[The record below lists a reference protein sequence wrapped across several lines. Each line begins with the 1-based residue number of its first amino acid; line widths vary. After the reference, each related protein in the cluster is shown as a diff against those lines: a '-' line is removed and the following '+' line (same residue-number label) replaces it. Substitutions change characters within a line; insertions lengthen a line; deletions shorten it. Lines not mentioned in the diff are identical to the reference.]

1 MSKHTAG
8 PNGYS
13 VGNKGSGR
21 YHLLTTR
28 IQAIQRGTQVMAES
42 EHGSARSLLEALL
55 ERACAVLQC
64 DPVELRASRT
74 PEGLVELRVARA
86 FAERGPLSTTV
97 VGTVEQID
105 EWLRRKAAEFGSD
118 A

>member
-1 MSKHTAG
+1 MT
-8 PNGYS
+8 
-13 VGNKGSGR
+13 
-21 YHLLTTR
+21 
-28 IQAIQRGTQVMAES
+28 ES
-42 EHGSARSLLEALL
+42 EQGTPRSLLDALL

-86 FAERGPLSTTV
+86 FAERGPLSTTL

-105 EWLRRKAAEFGSD
+105 EWLRRKAAEYGDD

>member
-1 MSKHTAG
+1 MTTG
-8 PNGYS
+8 EPGS
-13 VGNKGSGR
+13 V
-21 YHLLTTR
+21 
-28 IQAIQRGTQVMAES
+28 
-42 EHGSARSLLEALL
+42 RSLLDALL

-64 DPVELRASRT
+64 DPTELRANPT

-86 FAERGPLSTTV
+86 FAERGPQSTTL

-105 EWLRRKAAEFGSD
+105 EWLRRKAAELGGD